1 MPGGYVDRW
10 IDVWQ
15 RSAIT
20 GMFSDSQRRALADK
34 LENELRQLEDYYK
47 TVREY
52 LSLDVKLKANP
63 GNATLQTKLDE
74 VWEICT
80 SRNMLLP
87 YRSSGISAEKT
98 LALVAVAMDKELQ
111 DNLSN
116 PVFCKELAI
125 HMKEVKSISDQLGK
139 DLQNYVTKT
148 ASTLLAL
155 KAVGGL
161 DNMPDLLSNP
171 PRPDLRT

>member
-20 GMFSDSQRRALADK
+20 GMFSDSQRRALAEK

-52 LSLDVKLKANP
+52 LSLDVKVKASP
-63 GNATLQTKLDE
+63 GNAILQKNLDE
-74 VWEICT
+74 AWEICT
-80 SRNMLLP
+80 SRNMLSP
-87 YRSSGISAEKT
+87 YRISAISAEKT

-125 HMKEVKSISDQLGK
+125 HMKEVKSISGQLGK
-139 DLQNYVTKT
+139 DLPNYVTRT

>member
-20 GMFSDSQRRALADK
+20 GMFSDSERRALAEK

-47 TVREY
+47 IVREY
-52 LSLDVKLKANP
+52 INIDIKVKANS
-63 GNATLQTKLDE
+63 GNAILKKQLNDA
-74 VWEICT
+74 WDICT
-80 SRNMLLP
+80 SGKMLLP
-87 YRSSGISAEKT
+87 YRNSGVSAEKT
-98 LALVAVAMDKELQ
+98 LALVAVAMQKELQ

-116 PVFCKELAI
+116 PAFCQELAV

-139 DLQNYVTKT
+139 DLQAYVTKT

-155 KAVGGL
+155 KAVGGI
-161 DNMPDLLSNP
+161 DNMPDLP
-171 PRPDLRT
+171 PTPGT